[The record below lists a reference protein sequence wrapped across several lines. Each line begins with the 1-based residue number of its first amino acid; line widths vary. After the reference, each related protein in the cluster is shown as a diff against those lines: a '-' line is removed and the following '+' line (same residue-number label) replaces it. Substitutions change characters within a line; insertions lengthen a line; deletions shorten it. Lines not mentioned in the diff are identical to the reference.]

1 MNALMLSLVL
11 AFAAETT
18 AAAEAPVTAPA
29 GHAAEA
35 PLEAGPAEE
44 APAEAEAPAEEEATE
59 EPFFVWTGTTTVR
72 ARFQTGLRDDAAPAV
87 YGSPVRYGLLEANER
102 FRLQTASNSAALA
115 GDLSVYLQTNDNSY
129 QAIPNELYLD
139 LAPAEWAGFNV
150 GRRRLVFGAGFAYNP
165 MDWLNLGKDPLNPL
179 DQRLGAYL
187 ALAELHGAN
196 WAVTGIYAPDVA
208 AERHGLP
215 DDLDPDSNVALVR
228 AYALV
233 AESDINVQAAL
244 DHDTPRLGA
253 SFARY
258 FFDVYEGH
266 FEVSTRQGNDAQF
279 FDRRVMTVVNAHP
292 ATAPVPTVLPPS
304 LPPLMTTPFADDDRW
319 FTRALVGTRYT
330 LDSGDMLTLEYLWNG
345 EGLTKG
351 QWNERIDF
359 LRRVP
364 GAFGSLLMTGAGS
377 GDPSKKFNLVFQR
390 RNYLFVTATART
402 FGTSGVAEDLSGS
415 LGVTANLDAAASAL
429 VYPSLS
435 FRRGDHAR
443 LSAGVAVPVGSPTSE
458 FGSLPFREQYVFET
472 SIFF

>member
-1 MNALMLSLVL
+1 MNALLIAIAL
-11 AFAAETT
+11 AMAADVT
-18 AAAEAPVTAPA
+18 AAAEAPVEESASEAAA
-29 GHAAEA
+29 GTLDDTLDE
-35 PLEAGPAEE
+35 PVDGPAD
-44 APAEAEAPAEEEATE
+44 
-59 EPFFVWTGTTTVR
+59 EPFVEWTGTTTVR
-72 ARFQTGLRDDAAPAV
+72 ARFQTGMRDDSAPAI
-87 YGSPVRYGLLEANER
+87 YGSPARYGLLEANER
-102 FRLQTASNSAALA
+102 FRIQTATNSVALA

-139 LAPAEWAGFNV
+139 LAPAEWAALNA
-150 GRRRLVFGAGFAYNP
+150 GRRRLVYGAGFAYNP

-187 ALAELHGAN
+187 ALAEVHGAS
-196 WAVTGIYAPDVA
+196 WALTGVYAPDVA

-215 DDLDPDSNVALVR
+215 DDLAPGEYIALAR

-233 AESDINVQAAL
+233 AESDVNVQAGL
-244 DHDTPRLGA
+244 DHGTPRAGV

-266 FEVSTRQGNDAQF
+266 FEVAAREGSDAQHL
-279 FDRRVMTVVNAHP
+279 DPRVRAF
-292 ATAPVPTVLPPS
+292 AAKITAGADPGALPKAMPPVLV
-304 LPPLMTTPFADDDRW
+304 TPFADDERW
-319 FTRALVGTRYT
+319 YTRALVGTRYT
-330 LDSGDMLTLEYLWNG
+330 FDSGDMLTLEYLWNG
-345 EGLTKG
+345 EGLTQG

-364 GAFGSLLMTGAGS
+364 GQFGALLMTGGAS
-377 GDPSKKFNLVFQR
+377 ADPSKKFNLVFQR
-390 RNYLFVTATART
+390 RNYVFATATART
-402 FGTSGVAEDLSGS
+402 FGTSGLLEDLSGT

-443 LSAGVAVPVGSPTSE
+443 ISAGVAVPAGSPTSE

-472 SIFF
+472 SVFF